1 MSRAY
6 RISVSESVRRHV
18 RVSDGIRTQLE
29 LLDVLPAEAMS
40 DLLCAELG
48 QRGFAR
54 DGDDMVRLDADGV
67 EVRIGVQGSNTGHVT
82 VRLAREKDLAIE
94 VERSQRVYAE
104 TEAETRSD
112 LEQQVARAIEQ
123 CTEDEEESLSI
134 EVTETLE
141 RKLRDLRRE
150 LDQIGNRVTAEA
162 LKVRARQ
169 IGEIREISEDPETGT
184 LTIKVR
190 V

>member
-6 RISVSESVRRHV
+6 QISVSESVRRHV
-18 RVSDGIRTQLE
+18 RVTDGIRTQLE
-29 LLDVLPAEAMS
+29 LLDVLPPEAMC
-40 DLLCAELG
+40 DLLSSEIS
-48 QRGFAR
+48 QRGYER
-54 DGDDMVRLDADGV
+54 DGDDMVRIDEDGV
-67 EVRIGVQGSNTGHVT
+67 EIRIGVSGDNTGHVT
-82 VRLAREKDLAIE
+82 VRLAREKEVDIE
-94 VERSQRVYAE
+94 IEKSHRTYEEIEQQTRVE
-104 TEAETRSD
+104 
-112 LEQQVARAIEQ
+112 LEKQVARAIKQ
-123 CTEDEEESLSI
+123 RTENEEAELSA

-150 LDQIGNRVTAEA
+150 LDQIANRVTGEA

-169 IGEIREISEDPETGT
+169 IGEIREISEDPETGS